1 MDPQNPDSF
10 QHYTARLSTGRSYHY
25 VDQVPKE
32 FDAGLSPTILCIH
45 GFPDLW
51 YGWRH
56 QIGPWVRKGYR
67 VVVPDML
74 GYGGTDKPFDAKEYS
89 TKQLCAD
96 LAALLDHL
104 KVERAVVVG
113 HDWGSFTAAR
123 FAMWHPARLTAL
135 VIISVPYTPPSRTY
149 IPVEEVAARV
159 PNLGYQVYFSQQ
171 ESTKHIESNLGK
183 FITLMFRP
191 GNAKGPKFTRL
202 GQLKDVLARS
212 DIVVDDAG
220 CFLSSEEFRYYHHE
234 FSKGMNGP
242 LNYYRTAKYRHDEEE
257 EANLP
262 PYLRADLPVLFMWG
276 TKDPTCVNGVIS
288 KAHKFVPALQDFS
301 VEDKGHWMMVEA
313 ENVVT
318 EKVSQWLD
326 GLGIK
331 RLPAKL

>member
-10 QHYTARLSTGRSYHY
+10 QHYTARSSTGRSYHY

-51 YGWRH
+51 YGWRY

-104 KVERAVVVG
+104 KVERAVSVILRQRNGHLTPHFKVVVG

-135 VIISVPYTPPSRTY
+135 VMYALRH
-149 IPVEEVAARV
+149 IPC
-159 PNLGYQVYFSQQ
+159 
-171 ESTKHIESNLGK
+171 
-183 FITLMFRP
+183 M
-191 GNAKGPKFTRL
+191 
-202 GQLKDVLARS
+202 
-212 DIVVDDAG
+212 
-220 CFLSSEEFRYYHHE
+220 C
-234 FSKGMNGP
+234 
-242 LNYYRTAKYRHDEEE
+242 
-257 EANLP
+257 
-262 PYLRADLPVLFMWG
+262 
-276 TKDPTCVNGVIS
+276 
-288 KAHKFVPALQDFS
+288 
-301 VEDKGHWMMVEA
+301 
-313 ENVVT
+313 
-318 EKVSQWLD
+318 
-326 GLGIK
+326 
-331 RLPAKL
+331 